1 MLQTA
6 RMVPDSGT
14 RRWWIL
20 AAMTGTLSM
29 MMLDSTVVSV
39 ALPSIQ
45 ADLDLSQTELQWV
58 VNAYL
63 LALAAFVAVAG
74 RISDMFNRVHVTI
87 IGIAIFVFF
96 SAMCGLAQSDAWLI
110 SARALQGIGAA
121 IMIPPTATIVVNTF
135 GVDERGKAM
144 GIYAGISMIF
154 LSLGPLIGGVF
165 TESLS
170 WRWVFWINLPV
181 GLATIAMVLW
191 TKPEGRVEAG
201 QRLDRLGLVTL
212 VPGLTLLVL
221 GFTESS
227 NWGWGS
233 AKTIGAIGVGAV
245 LLVAFVL
252 IERGAAS
259 PLVELR
265 LFGVRNFTGD
275 ATVLFFAQFALIGL
289 TIFGAIFT
297 QDVLGF
303 TPIEAGLGMLP
314 VTLPLLVAAP
324 LAGRIYDR
332 AGPRGLVTVGA
343 LAAAIGFAITA
354 AVLGEQDYW
363 VLVPGYILVGAGIGL
378 VMSPTNTDAM
388 SSAPLSLRGQASGTI
403 QTVRQ
408 VGGTMGIALLGTLVA
423 NVQNDKL
430 SDLLLGLGESEARVD
445 SAERI
450 LAEDPAG
457 QAEITRGLSPAE
469 AQQVADGAQDA
480 IVDGI
485 AASYWGAG
493 GALLMAAIVAFL
505 VLRRMDYADNAPE
518 PTAALA

>member
-1 MLQTA
+1 MA
-6 RMVPDSGT
+6 PDGGT

-74 RISDMFNRVHVTI
+74 RISDMFNRVHVMI
-87 IGIAIFVFF
+87 AGIAMFVVC
-96 SAMCGLAQSDAWLI
+96 SALCGLAQSDAWLI
-110 SARALQGIGAA
+110 GARALQGIGAA
-121 IMIPPTATIVVNTF
+121 LMIPPTATIVVNTF

-144 GIYAGISMIF
+144 GIYAGISMIS

-165 TESLS
+165 TESLD

-201 QRLDRLGLVTL
+201 QRLDRLGLITL

-221 GFTESS
+221 GFMEAS

-233 AKTIGAIGVGAV
+233 PKTIGAIAAGAA
-245 LLVAFVL
+245 LLLAFGI
-252 IERGAAS
+252 IERRAAS

-265 LFGVRNFTGD
+265 LFGVRNFRGD
-275 ATVLFFAQFALIGL
+275 TTVLFFAQFALMGL

-297 QDVLGF
+297 QDILGF

-324 LAGRIYDR
+324 LAGRLYDR
-332 AGPRGLVTVGA
+332 AGPRGLATVGT
-343 LAAAIGFAITA
+343 LTAAIGFAVTA
-354 AVLGEQDYW
+354 AVLGELEYW
-363 VLVPGYILVGAGIGL
+363 MLVPGYILIGVGIGL

-388 SSAPLSLRGQASGTI
+388 SAAPLKLRGQASGTI

-423 NVQNDKL
+423 NVQNDRL
-430 SDLLLGLGESEARVD
+430 SDLLLGLGESEAQVD

-450 LAEDPAG
+450 LAENPAG
-457 QAEITRGLSPAE
+457 QAEITRGLSPQE
-469 AQQVADGAQDA
+469 AQQVADGSRDA

-485 AASYWGAG
+485 AAAYWAAG
-493 GALLMAAIVAFL
+493 GVLLLAAIVAFL
-505 VLRRMDYADNAPE
+505 VLRRMHYADDSTAPT
-518 PTAALA
+518 PALA

>member
-1 MLQTA
+1 MPQ
-6 RMVPDSGT
+6 DSGS

-74 RISDMFNRVHVTI
+74 RISDMFNRVRVMI

-96 SAMCGLAQSDAWLI
+96 SAACGLAQSDAWLI
-110 SARALQGIGAA
+110 SSRALQGVGAA
-121 IMIPPTATIVVNTF
+121 LMIPPTATIVVNTF
-135 GVDERGKAM
+135 GVEERGKAM

-170 WRWVFWINLPV
+170 WRWVFWVNLPV
-181 GLATIAMVLW
+181 GLVTIAMTLW
-191 TKPEGRVEAG
+191 TKPDGRVEGG
-201 QRLDRLGLVTL
+201 QRLDWPGLVTL

-221 GFTESS
+221 GFMESS

-233 AKTIGAIGVGAV
+233 VKTIGSIGVGVV
-245 LLVAFVL
+245 LLLAFGL
-252 IERGAAS
+252 LERRTRS

-265 LFGVRNFTGD
+265 LFGVRNFRGD
-275 ATVLFFAQFALIGL
+275 TTVLFFAQFALMGL

-297 QDVLGF
+297 QDILGF

-332 AGPRGLVTVGA
+332 AGPRGLVTAGT
-343 LAAAIGFAITA
+343 LAAAIGFVITA
-354 AVLGEQDYW
+354 ALLGEQDYW
-363 VLVPGYILVGAGIGL
+363 VLIPGYILVGGGIGL

-388 SSAPLSLRGQASGTI
+388 SSAPLRLRGQASGTI

-423 NVQNDKL
+423 NIQNDKL
-430 SDLLLGLGESEARVD
+430 SDLLLGLGESEAQVD

-469 AQQVADGAQDA
+469 AQQVASDSQEA
-480 IVDGI
+480 ITDGI
-485 AASYWGAG
+485 SAAFWGAG
-493 GALLMAAIVAFL
+493 GAMLIAAIVAFT
-505 VLRRMDYADNAPE
+505 VLRRVQYADDSAAPT
-518 PTAALA
+518 PAVA

>member
-1 MLQTA
+1 MAL
-6 RMVPDSGT
+6 DSGR

-29 MMLDSTVVSV
+29 MMLDATVVSV

-74 RISDMFNRVHVTI
+74 RISDMFNRVRVMI
-87 IGIAIFVFF
+87 IGVAMFVVC
-96 SAMCGLAQSDAWLI
+96 SALCGLAQSDVWLI
-110 SARALQGIGAA
+110 GARALQGIGAA
-121 IMIPPTATIVVNTF
+121 LMIPPTATIVINTF

-154 LSLGPLIGGVF
+154 LSLGPLIGGVL
-165 TESLS
+165 TESLD

-181 GLATIAMVLW
+181 GLATIALTLW
-191 TKPEGRVEAG
+191 AKPEGRVEGG
-201 QRLDRLGLVTL
+201 QRLDWPGLLTL

-221 GFTESS
+221 GFMEAS

-233 AKTIGAIGVGAV
+233 AKTIGAIGVGAA
-245 LLVAFVL
+245 LLVAFGL
-252 IERGAAS
+252 IERRAHS

-265 LFGVRNFTGD
+265 LFGVRNFRGD
-275 ATVLFFAQFALIGL
+275 TTVLFFAQFALMGL

-297 QDVLGF
+297 QDILGF

-332 AGPRGLVTVGA
+332 AGPRGLATAGT
-343 LAAAIGFAITA
+343 LAAAIGFAVTA

-363 VLVPGYILVGAGIGL
+363 VLVPGYVLIGAGIGL

-388 SSAPLSLRGQASGTI
+388 SAAPLKLRGQASGTI

-423 NVQNDKL
+423 NIQNDKL
-430 SDLLLGLGESEARVD
+430 TDLLIGLGESEAQVD
-445 SAERI
+445 GAERI

-457 QAEITRGLSPAE
+457 QAEITKGLSPQE
-469 AQQVADGAQDA
+469 ALQVASGSEDA

-485 AASYWGAG
+485 AAAYWGAG
-493 GALLMAAIVAFL
+493 GAMLIAAIVAFV
-505 VLRRMDYADNAPE
+505 VLRRVHYADDPAE

>member
-1 MLQTA
+1 MAL
-6 RMVPDSGT
+6 DGGS

-29 MMLDSTVVSV
+29 MMLDTTVVSV

-74 RISDMFNRVHVTI
+74 RLSDMFNRVHVM
-87 IGIAIFVFF
+87 IAGVAMFVFF

-110 SARALQGIGAA
+110 SSRALQGIGAA
-121 IMIPPTATIVVNTF
+121 LMIPPTATIVVNTF

-154 LSLGPLIGGVF
+154 LSLGPLIGGLL
-165 TESLS
+165 TESLD
-170 WRWVFWINLPV
+170 WRWVFWVNLPV

-191 TKPEGRVEAG
+191 TKPDGRVEGG
-201 QRLDRLGLVTL
+201 QRFDKLGLVTL

-221 GFTESS
+221 GFMEAS

-233 AKTIGAIGVGAV
+233 AKTIAALGVGAA
-245 LLVAFVL
+245 LLVAFGL
-252 IERGAAS
+252 IERRTDS

-265 LFGVRNFTGD
+265 LFGVRNFRGD
-275 ATVLFFAQFALIGL
+275 TTVLFFAQFALMGL

-297 QDVLGF
+297 QDILGF
-303 TPIEAGLGMLP
+303 TPIEAGLGLLP

-324 LAGRIYDR
+324 MAGRIYDR
-332 AGPRGLVTVGA
+332 AGPRA
-343 LAAAIGFAITA
+343 LATAGTLTAAIGFAITA
-354 AVLGEQDYW
+354 ALLSELEYW
-363 VLVPGYILVGAGIGL
+363 LLVPGYVLIGAGIGL

-388 SSAPLSLRGQASGTI
+388 SSAPLKLRGQASGTI

-423 NVQNDKL
+423 NIQNDQL
-430 SDLLLGLGESEARVD
+430 SDLLLGLGESESQVD

-469 AQQVADGAQDA
+469 AQQVADGSQNA

-485 AASYWGAG
+485 SAAYWAAG
-493 GALLMAAIVAFL
+493 GVLLIAAIVAFL
-505 VLRRMDYADNAPE
+505 VLRRMHYADDAPE